1 MQKINNKYIKSIVYQ
16 ALKEDLE
23 PSGDITTKN
32 INDKKV
38 LAKIIAGQNCIIGG
52 INFAKETTLYSVPCG
67 MIIFSMMML
76 CSIKYSSSAALY
88 FYITI
93 YNFPFSP

>member
-16 ALKEDLE
+16 ALIEDLE

-38 LAKIIAGQNCIIGG
+38 LAKIITGQKR
-52 INFAKETTLYSVPCG
+52 F
-67 MIIFSMMML
+67 IFL
-76 CSIKYSSSAALY
+76 
-88 FYITI
+88 
-93 YNFPFSP
+93 